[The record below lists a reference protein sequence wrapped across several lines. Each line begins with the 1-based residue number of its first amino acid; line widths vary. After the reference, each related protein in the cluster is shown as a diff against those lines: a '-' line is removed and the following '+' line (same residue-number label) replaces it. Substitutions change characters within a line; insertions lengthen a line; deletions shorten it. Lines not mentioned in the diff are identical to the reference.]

1 MSDHSIRARPPA
13 GGVPAPPRIST
24 DPDVLAA
31 FLEDAAH
38 FPGGFAS
45 GICTPSSEAGVAAL
59 VRAAST
65 VLPIGAQSSLTGG
78 ATPRGEVILSTSRL
92 NRILASG
99 DDWIRVDAGVT
110 LVDLDLALA
119 RLGKLYPPVPT
130 FAGAFVGGIVATN
143 AAGAATFKYGTT
155 RDWVRALTVVL
166 PNGDVL
172 GIERGQT
179 RAHLDGFFEI
189 VLSDRTVR
197 VSVPRYTMPNVPKV
211 SAGYFAA
218 PGMDL
223 IDLFIGSEG
232 TLGVITEVTLRVLP
246 SRPAMCLAFVP
257 FGDRRAALAFVTRLR
272 EAARETW
279 RTGDPRGMDVS
290 AIEHMDA
297 RCLALLREDG
307 ADRANRVTIP
317 DGTAMALLV
326 TLELPSGTRGSAE
339 VRRLEGLRHE
349 ESASPDVRRP
359 EGLRH
364 DESRTPHTADP
375 RPYTAERAFDDIGR
389 ALGADA
395 PDTPLGRFCRALDE
409 AGVLD
414 RVEIAVPGDAARAH
428 QLLALREAVPE
439 GVNARVGRAKQADAR
454 IAKTAA
460 DMIVPFE
467 RVGELLAIYDA
478 EFRARGLDAAVWG
491 HISDGN
497 LHPNVIP
504 RSMDEVESGKAA
516 ILAFGREVIRLG
528 GSPLAEHGVG
538 RNPVKQQLL
547 LDLYGQEGVEDMR
560 AVKRA
565 LDPDFKLA
573 PGVLFGER

>member
-1 MSDHSIRARPPA
+1 VPSHIIHTRQAAA
-13 GGVPAPPRIST
+13 GPAPRIGR
-24 DPDVLAA
+24 DPDVLAS

-45 GICTPSSEAGVAAL
+45 GVAAPGSESEVAAL
-59 VRAAST
+59 VRSAST

-78 ATPRGEVILSTSRL
+78 ATPRGEVLLSTSHL
-92 NRILASG
+92 NRILATG
-99 DDWIRVDAGVT
+99 DDWVRVEAGVT
-110 LVDLDLALA
+110 LVDLEAALA
-119 RLGKLYPPVPT
+119 TTGKHYPPVPT
-130 FAGAFVGGIVATN
+130 FTGAFVGGVVATN

-155 RDWVRALTVVL
+155 RDWVHGLTVVL
-166 PNGDVL
+166 ANGDVL
-172 GIERGQT
+172 EIERGRT
-179 RAHLDGFFEI
+179 RAHPDGFFEI
-189 VLSDRTVR
+189 ILSDRAVR
-197 VSVPRYTMPNVPKV
+197 VVVPGYRMPDVPKI

-223 IDLFIGSEG
+223 IDLFVGSEG

-246 SRPAMCLAFVP
+246 ERPAMCLAFVP
-257 FGDRRAALAFVTRLR
+257 FGDRASALAFVTRLR

-279 RTGDPRGMDVS
+279 RTRDPHGMDVS

-297 RCLALLREDG
+297 RCLALLREDE
-307 ADRANRVTIP
+307 ADRANSVAIP

-326 TLELPSGTRGSAE
+326 TLELPPGMTSA
-339 VRRLEGLRHE
+339 
-349 ESASPDVRRP
+349 
-359 EGLRH
+359 
-364 DESRTPHTADP
+364 
-375 RPYTAERAFDDIGR
+375 RAFDEVGK
-389 ALGADA
+389 AQEPDA
-395 PDTPLGRFCRALDE
+395 PDSGLVRFCRALDE

-414 RVEIAVPGDAARAH
+414 QVEIAVPGDTARER
-428 QLLALREAVPE
+428 QLLALREAVPA

-460 DMIVPFE
+460 DMIVPFA
-467 RVGELLAIYDA
+467 RLGELLDIYDE
-478 EFRARGLDAAVWG
+478 EFRARRLDAAVWG

-504 RSMDEVESGKAA
+504 RSMEEVESGKAA
-516 ILAFGREVIRLG
+516 IVAFGRAVIRLG

-538 RNPVKQQLL
+538 RNPVKQLL
-547 LDLYGQEGVEDMR
+547 LVELYGAQGIEEMR
-560 AVKRA
+560 AIKRT

>member
-1 MSDHSIRARPPA
+1 MAT
-13 GGVPAPPRIST
+13 APPRIER
-24 DPDVLAA
+24 DPDVLES
-31 FLEDAAH
+31 FLGDAAH

-45 GICTPSSEAGVAAL
+45 GICTPRSESEVAAL
-59 VRAAST
+59 VREAAT

-78 ATPRGEVILSTSRL
+78 ATPRGEVLLSTSRL

-99 DDWIRVDAGVT
+99 DDWIRVEAGVT

-119 RLGKLYPPVPT
+119 KIGKHYPPVPT
-130 FAGAFVGGIVATN
+130 FTGAFIGGVVATN

-155 RDWVRALTVVL
+155 REGVRALTMVL
-166 PNGDVL
+166 ATGDVL
-172 GIERGQT
+172 DIERGKT
-179 RAHLDGFFEI
+179 FAHAGGYFEI
-189 VLSDRTVR
+189 VLTDDDIVR
-197 VSVPRYTMPNVPKV
+197 VPVPRYRMPDVPKV

-246 SRPAMCLAFVP
+246 ARPAMCLALVP
-257 FGDRRAALAFVTRLR
+257 FDDRAAALALVTRLR
-272 EAARETW
+272 GAARETW
-279 RTGDPRGMDVS
+279 RGRDPHGMDVS

-307 ADRANRVTIP
+307 ADRANGVSLP
-317 DGTAMALLV
+317 ADSVMALLV
-326 TLELPSGTRGSAE
+326 TLELPPGTDA
-339 VRRLEGLRHE
+339 
-349 ESASPDVRRP
+349 A
-359 EGLRH
+359 
-364 DESRTPHTADP
+364 
-375 RPYTAERAFDDIGR
+375 RAFDEIGR
-389 ALGADA
+389 AREAHA
-395 PDTPLGRFCRALDE
+395 PDTPLVRFCRALDE

-414 RVEIAVPGDAARAH
+414 RVEIAVPGDAAREQ
-428 QLLALREAVPE
+428 QLLALREAVPA
-439 GVNARVGRAKQADAR
+439 GVNTRVGRAKQIDAG

-467 RVGELLAIYDA
+467 HLEELLSIYDEA
-478 EFRARGLDAAVWG
+478 FRARGLDAAVWG

-504 RSMDEVESGKAA
+504 RSIAEMESGKDA
-516 ILAFGREVIRLG
+516 ILMFGREVIRLG

-547 LDLYGQEGVEDMR
+547 IELYGREGVDQMR

-565 LDPDFKLA
+565 LDPGGKLA
-573 PGVLFGER
+573 PGVLFDVARSP